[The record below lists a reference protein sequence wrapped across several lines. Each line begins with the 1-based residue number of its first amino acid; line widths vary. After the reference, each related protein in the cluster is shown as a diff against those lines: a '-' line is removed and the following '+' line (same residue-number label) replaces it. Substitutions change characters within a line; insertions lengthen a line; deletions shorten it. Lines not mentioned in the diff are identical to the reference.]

1 MTVKKL
7 KAGSTSIASAA
18 VIVAAFSVVSRLAGF
33 VRDRILIGQFGA
45 GATLDVYYQAFR
57 IPDLL
62 LQLLV
67 VGALSASFIPIFTRY
82 LIAEDDEKAWRYT
95 NGMLAFSACMF
106 GALAVVGAL
115 FARPLAVLIAPGF
128 SGNLLEQVAVIMRVM
143 FIGQCFF
150 SVSLVFGSV
159 LQGAKRFVLTSL
171 APIVNNVGIIFGA
184 LLLVPIMG
192 PIGLAWGTV
201 LGAMMHA
208 VVQLVGAVSLGYRPQ
223 AVAFWRLKDVRTSVM
238 QMGPRVLGLAVNQ
251 INFVL
256 MGVIATTLTAGSATI
271 FNLAYTLNFFP
282 IGVIAVSYA
291 IAVFPTMCERV
302 AQKDEDGFRLVFADT
317 IRQVL
322 LYIIPATVLFLLL
335 RAQLVRILFGAAT
348 FDWNATILTA
358 DTLALFALS
367 FFAQSFT
374 FVLVRAY
381 FAHEDTV
388 TPLVVGVASALLNL
402 AASWMLS
409 REMGVAGLGLA
420 FSLTAIFQTALL
432 WVFLRLRVG
441 NLGESKLLRSL
452 VVLSSAGLVSGAAT
466 QAVKYLVVQWL
477 ELNTFAAVFAQT
489 AIAASAGLLV
499 YGLVALALG
508 SVEMRDVLH
517 GLKRKLLRAARPVEA
532 HDNV

>member
-1 MTVKKL
+1 MMVKKF
-7 KAGSTSIASAA
+7 KSGSSSIASAA
-18 VIVAAFSVVSRLAGF
+18 VIVAGFSVVSRLAGF

-45 GATLDVYYQAFR
+45 GETLDTYYQAFR
-57 IPDLL
+57 IPDFL

-82 LIAEDDEKAWRYT
+82 LVAEDDEKAWRYT
-95 NGMLAFSACMF
+95 NGMLAFLVSAF
-106 GALAVVGAL
+106 GSTAIVGL
-115 FARPLAVLIAPGF
+115 VFAEPLAQLIAPGF
-128 SGNLLEQVAVIMRVM
+128 APGLVHDVAGMMRVM

-150 SVSLVFGSV
+150 SISLVFGSV

-171 APIVNNVGIIFGA
+171 APIVNNIGIILGA
-184 LLLVPIMG
+184 LFLVPLIG

-201 LGAMMHA
+201 FGAILHA
-208 VVQLVGAVSLGYRPQ
+208 VVQLVGAISLGYSPGL
-223 AVAFWRLKDVRTSVM
+223 VAFWRQADVRTSIK

-251 INFVL
+251 INFL
-256 MGVIATTLTAGSATI
+256 FMGVIATTLATGSATI

-291 IAVFPTMCERV
+291 IAAFPTMCEFV
-302 AQKDEDGFRLVFADT
+302 AKRDEDGFRSVFTDT

-348 FDWNATILTA
+348 FDWDATILTA

-388 TPLVVGVASALLNL
+388 TPLLVGVASALLNL
-402 AASWMLS
+402 TASWVLS
-409 REMGVAGLGLA
+409 REMGVVGLGLA

-441 NLGESKLLRSL
+441 NLGESTLLRSL
-452 VVLSSAGLVSGAAT
+452 LILSSAGVASGAAI
-466 QAVKYLVVQWL
+466 QLAKYLVVQWW
-477 ELNTFAAVFAQT
+477 ELNTFVAVFAQT
-489 AIAASAGLLV
+489 AIAVSFGLLV
-499 YGLVALALG
+499 YGLAALALG
-508 SVEMRDVLH
+508 SEEMRDVLR
-517 GLKRKLLRAARPVEA
+517 GLKRKFLRAARPIEA
-532 HDNV
+532 PDNV